1 MVIQQVSGPFL
12 RLRSIRANF
21 LRKFFCWFF
30 PTEVQL
36 NFQDTLRRSIQSQL
50 TTCTRCA
57 AGLPSVHKQL
67 SNPVNNLKC
76 SRDLQWTLVI
86 GYVKPG
92 KTGMAWFWVTRRK
105 KINKTDVTIRLPG
118 MDRSW
123 NLFFVKSWAL
133 NRFIYSFRFFCRLI
147 PSKYLK
153 RYVIKFMSQLLSAV
167 SLAARSSSLLLC
179 ILGCHAKFEKKPE
192 STCERILFFCIH
204 CSYKTLQLF
213 WHFSAMDH

>member
-1 MVIQQVSGPFL
+1 MFSWPPVNAYDWLCQ
-12 RLRSIRANF
+12 
-21 LRKFFCWFF
+21 
-30 PTEVQL
+30 
-36 NFQDTLRRSIQSQL
+36 
-50 TTCTRCA
+50 TRQNRN
-57 AGLPSVHKQL
+57 GLIL
-67 SNPVNNLKC
+67 SNKE
-76 SRDLQWTLVI
+76 
-86 GYVKPG
+86 
-92 KTGMAWFWVTRRK
+92 K
-105 KINKTDVTIRLPG
+105 KINKTDVTIRLAW

-133 NRFIYSFRFFCRLI
+133 NRFINSFRFFCRLI
-147 PSKYLK
+147 PSNYLK